1 MVLELVVNCVGIV
14 TGGTSSLL
22 TGRLPTKGV
31 VTSVAAISVTRTP
44 DISKYYNDLVYLL
57 WIFLVIVLEASL
69 LYSIL
74 VITSPDLNH
83 MLFTESH
90 NFIPYTGKKS
100 AVYNVE
106 QFIG

>member
-1 MVLELVVNCVGIV
+1 MATLDQ
-14 TGGTSSLL
+14 TYS
-22 TGRLPTKGV
+22 PT
-31 VTSVAAISVTRTP
+31 ISVTRTP

-69 LYSIL
+69 LYSIP

-83 MLFTESH
+83 MLFMERH
-90 NFIPYTGKKS
+90 NFIPCTGKKS